1 MDSEYPISPT
11 DIVPDADTLNDLTT
25 QELEALFYSL
35 DVEQQCVK
43 HCMRLLRDRQDMIIS
58 AQGGIVVL
66 LDKRVGN
73 VRQALKNRNGKMT
86 EELAHIYTV
95 LSDCNWHR
103 DNAARA
109 LGMHR
114 STLWEKTEQMK
125 ALGWELPWRSGVGNN
140 KKGGRAMGDTVNDV
154 GDEVEAVKQEQK
166 ADEPVI
172 GKVVTL
178 EVHDT
183 VHEE

>member
-1 MDSEYPISPT
+1 MDAEYPIGPA
-11 DIVPDADTLNDLTT
+11 DVIPDTDTLTDLTT
-25 QELEALFYSL
+25 PELEALFYSL

-43 HCMRLLRDRQDMIIS
+43 HCTGLLRDRQDMIIR
-58 AQGGIVVL
+58 AQGEIVVL

-95 LSDCNWHR
+95 LGDCNWHR

-125 ALGWELPWRSGVGNN
+125 ALGWVLPWRS
-140 KKGGRAMGDTVNDV
+140 KSKQGGKEMDDKVEDV
-154 GDEVEAVKQEQK
+154 VDEVDEVKQEQK
-166 ADEPVI
+166 VDEPVI

-178 EVHDT
+178 EVQDT
-183 VHEE
+183 VSE